1 MTGSSRRRPSN
12 ENDFD
17 RTPGT
22 RIHPAGGR
30 RRRAGPCPCVHAG
43 GVDGT
48 DPGPIRLPPVD
59 FSGAAAV
66 PSADVTSAVVP
77 AAQTALPARA
87 FVYSDGYHTRDRIHR
102 ISSYTMLPL
111 FAVQAYLGQHMFN
124 NPTEITSGMQTAHRA
139 MGWGVAGLFGV
150 NTVTGLWNLAE
161 ARHDPNGL
169 GRRMV
174 HATLMLVADAGFA
187 ATALTRPSTASA
199 DAAAIYTDKKNQH
212 MALAYASVSVATVGY
227 LIMIFR

>member
-1 MTGSSRRRPSN
+1 MKTIGLALLALACAVPAIAGDTTPAVPVSIHVA
-12 ENDFD
+12 FD
-17 RTPGT
+17 G
-22 RIHPAGGR
+22 A
-30 RRRAGPCPCVHAG
+30 
-43 GVDGT
+43 
-48 DPGPIRLPPVD
+48 DPGPTMRLPPVN
-59 FSGAAAV
+59 FSGTAAAA
-66 PSADVTSAVVP
+66 PLALDVSDAALA
-77 AAQTALPARA
+77 AAQTAAPARA
-87 FVYSDGYHTRDRIHR
+87 FVYSEGYHTRDKIHR

-111 FAVQAYLGQHMFN
+111 FAAQAYLGQHMFN
-124 NPTEITSGMQTAHRA
+124 NPADITSGMQTAHRA

-227 LIMIFR
+227 LIMLFH